1 MTLVSWSPEQAGAS
15 LLTQLSPAA
24 FPVRPLR
31 LAGSEA
37 AAAPLRSAFPPLA
50 PREAAGAGAVAA
62 VLGLLRTA
70 QHGS

>member
-15 LLTQLSPAA
+15 LLTQLPPAA
-24 FPVRPLR
+24 FPVRQLR

-37 AAAPLRSAFPPLA
+37 AAAPLSAFPPLA